1 MRFDEFLTEYF
12 NKYPNAESPMDYL
25 FGFDTQEIIDLYI
38 ESGKKQMKIVYD
50 EDCLDGGTIV
60 FLNEVKY

>member
-12 NKYPNAESPMDYL
+12 NKYPNSESPMDYL
-25 FGFDTQEIIDLYI
+25 FAFDSQEIIDLYI

-50 EDCLDGGTIV
+50 DDTLDGGTIV
-60 FLNEVKY
+60 FLD